1 MRISDWSSD
10 VCSSDLHAV
19 RRLARFGED
28 KLLDHIVA
36 LAKADSPS
44 PFLTRGFPLYFHF
57 ARQQLLI
64 ALARSA
70 DEAPASILPH
80 VPFLRT
86 IARPGHRHAFE
97 RMHAARALIALRD
110 RKSTRLNS
118 SPSCAS
124 RMPS

>member
-1 MRISDWSSD
+1 MCCVKLDMNIMAFFFFKQKTAYEMRISDWSSD
-10 VCSSDLHAV
+10 VCSSDLPDVEARWRATHAV

-80 VPFLRT
+80 E
-86 IARPGHRHAFE
+86 IG
-97 RMHAARALIALRD
+97 RAHV
-110 RKSTRLNS
+110 
-118 SPSCAS
+118 
-124 RMPS
+124 